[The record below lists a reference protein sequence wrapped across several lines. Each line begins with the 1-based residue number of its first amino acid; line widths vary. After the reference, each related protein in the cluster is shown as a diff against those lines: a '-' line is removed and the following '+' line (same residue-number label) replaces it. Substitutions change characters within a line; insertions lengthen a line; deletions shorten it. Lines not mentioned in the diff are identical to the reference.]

1 MKTRLGCIGLLFL
14 TGCATSALTIED
26 AKQYASLDL
35 NEFLAKRFNDKQS
48 RKVGNTIRYQ
58 AYFNDVNFVQLER
71 PTTEIVNFC
80 NAQGGTAERTETY
93 SGDLFQRYRTS
104 ATRAFLEG
112 SAYARSR
119 GLSRDQAAA
128 VGEELADQA
137 QQHNKMVDAR
147 ARGYKTDWYGE
158 WSCRGAARPWR
169 VIIVP
174 VGLTPHVLGNVG
186 SGNVDMMV
194 IEITPR

>member
-14 TGCATSALTIED
+14 TGCATSALSVEG

-35 NEFLAKRFNDKQS
+35 NEFLAKRFSDKQTE
-48 RKVGNTIRYQ
+48 RVGNSIRYD
-58 AYFNDVNFVQLER
+58 AYFNDVNYAQLER
-71 PTTEIVNFC
+71 PTTELVNFC
-80 NAQGGTAERTETY
+80 KAQGGNAERTVAY

-112 SAYARSR
+112 STYARSR
-119 GLSRDQAAA
+119 GLSRDQAAE
-128 VGEELADQA
+128 VGQELADQA
-137 QQHNKMVDAR
+137 QQRNKMVNAR

-158 WSCRGAARPWR
+158 WSCQGVAKPWR
-169 VIIVP
+169 ANIVP
-174 VGLTPHVLGNVG
+174 ISLTPNVLGKYG
-186 SGNVDMMV
+186 SGNLDMMV

>member
-14 TGCATSALTIED
+14 TGCATSALTVED

-48 RKVGNTIRYQ
+48 RKVGNAIRYE

-71 PTTEIVNFC
+71 PTTELVNFC
-80 NAQGGTAERTETY
+80 KAQGGTAERTEAY

-104 ATRAFLEG
+104 ATHAFLEG

-119 GLSRDQAAA
+119 GLSREQAAR

-137 QQHNKMVDAR
+137 QQRNKMVDAR

-158 WSCRGAARPWR
+158 WSCRGAAKPWR
-169 VIIVP
+169 VNIVP
-174 VGLTPHVLGNVG
+174 VALTPHVLG
-186 SGNVDMMV
+186 SAWSENVDMMV